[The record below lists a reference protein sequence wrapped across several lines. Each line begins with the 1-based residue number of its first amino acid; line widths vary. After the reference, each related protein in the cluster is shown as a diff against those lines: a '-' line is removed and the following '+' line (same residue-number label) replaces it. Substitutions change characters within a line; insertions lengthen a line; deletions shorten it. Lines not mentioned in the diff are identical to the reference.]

1 MSEPVNVRI
10 LDRDYL
16 VSCEPGEREGLV
28 SAAHLLDAR
37 MREIRGG
44 NRMAAID
51 RIAVMAALNIA
62 HELLRVRHAP
72 AAAAPASTAASS
84 ATIDGTVAQR
94 RIRDMHAAI
103 DQLMAG
109 QEKLF

>member
-1 MSEPVNVRI
+1 MSDPVNVRI

-16 VSCEPGEREGLV
+16 VACEPDEREGLV

-51 RIAVMAALNIA
+51 RIAVMAALNLA
-62 HELLRVRHAP
+62 HEFLQFKLSSEERDQQISRTLGELNRKLDSLIATSSRVR
-72 AAAAPASTAASS
+72 
-84 ATIDGTVAQR
+84 
-94 RIRDMHAAI
+94 
-103 DQLMAG
+103 
-109 QEKLF
+109 